1 MRTVCAQAMGV
12 PTLGARLRIL
22 EAARQYGSQS
32 TVRMALLCKDGQ
44 DGADGAEQ
52 MLSDALGQGG
62 AESAAAWAH
71 MGGGD
76 SEDTA
81 GGGAGS
87 GNKRL

>member
-1 MRTVCAQAMGV
+1 MGV

-62 AESAAAWAH
+62 VESAATWAH

-81 GGGAGS
+81 AGGAGS
-87 GNKRL
+87 GNERL